1 MNVKR
6 LFNDG
11 WQFAKSD
18 LSVTK
23 LMEPNIGTELTED
36 ADVTER
42 TGRIDPTAT
51 DVIGSIGSAD
61 STDANDTTEFTETI
75 GATNFTDP
83 ANPTELPN
91 SAGLTAT
98 TDLTNATELIDFT
111 DLSFEA
117 VEFPHDWLI
126 YNTLDLY
133 ENSIGWYRKTFEY
146 TKDEQQQVLLCFDGV
161 YMDSS
166 VYVNGHF
173 VGEWKYGYSAF
184 EHEIT
189 NALVDGDNEI
199 LVKVVHQSPNSRWY
213 SGAGIYRNVWLKT
226 RSRNHIETDGIYV
239 SMQQQQDGWQ
249 IEVDTELCL
258 ELNQRTQLVHTILY
272 NGEVIASSQAE
283 IVANGTKGV
292 DYQNMNNTSLNTK
305 TNAGI
310 NTSTNLST
318 NTGTDTCTSTSTNI
332 NAKADTDPDEL
343 PELTAHT
350 HVHPH
355 AKVTAN
361 SYSNSQR
368 LNVLHPHLWSPET
381 PHLYDLVTELRLISD
396 DRHEQVIES
405 VQQRIGFKQV
415 RLDAREGFYLNG
427 VKMKLNGVCEHHDLG
442 ALGTAFNVTA
452 LRRRFVLL
460 KEMGVNAIRTAH
472 NMPAKEFMEL
482 ADEMGMLVVSEAFD
496 MWERAKTPYDYARF
510 FPEWSYRD
518 VRSWVRRDRNRVS
531 LIMWSI
537 GNEIYDTHADERGQ
551 EVTRMLMAYV
561 QEFDPKGNARVTIG
575 SNYMPW
581 ENAQKCADIVK
592 LAGYNYAEKYYDQHH
607 AEHPDWIIYG
617 SETSSVVQSRGIYH
631 FPYEQPVLDDDDE
644 QCSALGNSTTSWG
657 AKSPEYCIIAER
669 DHPYSL
675 GQFLWT
681 GFDYIGEPTP
691 YHTKNSY
698 FGQLDTATFP
708 KDPYYIYQAA
718 WTDYKKSPMVH
729 IFPYWDFSPGQIID
743 VRVCSNAPK
752 IELQLNGETVG
763 TYDIDHAHGTQLSG
777 WWKVP
782 FEEGELKAI
791 AYDEHGAVIATDVQR
806 SFSDAKKVL
815 LQADRQELQ
824 TGGKDLIFV
833 EITVEDEAG
842 HPVHNANNRV
852 HVKVTGPGRLLGL
865 DNGDSTDYDPY
876 KGLSRRLFSGK
887 LMAIIGS
894 TNEAGTIQ
902 IEVSSE
908 GVEGVTATFES
919 TVADEGRE
927 SVTMDAN
934 GKGRERGGQFHT
946 DTAYALNSKQP
957 VFMTNEE
964 LPVLT
969 GNAKEIPL
977 RKIEIISESGQVLD
991 PVNPE
996 VIVTAKLYP
1005 ENTSYRDL
1013 EWSVVNDAGI
1023 VSNIAKVEVISPG
1036 TGDVPGSQGINVD
1049 GKIHVVRVSAMGDG
1063 AFRLRATSKNG
1074 TDKTKLISQLEF
1086 KAEGLGT
1093 AYKDPYGFISGG
1105 LYDYTKGDVGN
1116 GNERGVATSR
1126 DSETHVGFH
1135 NIDFGPYGSDTI
1147 TIPIFALS
1155 SETYFIQIWE
1165 GIPGEEGS
1173 VMIAD
1178 VVYDKESI
1186 WNVYQEET
1194 YRLSKRLSGI
1204 TSICFVLKQKIHIKG
1219 FTFERQSRAFE
1230 QNAAASCDHLY
1241 GDTFTVEG
1249 RRVEGIGN
1257 NVSLEFEQMDFTSE
1271 GAPKLVIYGAS
1282 AIDKNTIHIRF
1293 SGADGQSNQLVEF
1306 TQSEGYEERTFE
1318 LEPVYGEQKVTFI
1331 FLPGSQFDFGWFRFE
1346 K

>member
-1 MNVKR
+1 MNAKR
-6 LFNDG
+6 LFNNG

-23 LMEPNIGTELTED
+23 RTESNTDTDLTKD
-36 ADVTER
+36 
-42 TGRIDPTAT
+42 
-51 DVIGSIGSAD
+51 AD
-61 STDANDTTEFTETI
+61 STEQ
-75 GATNFTDP
+75 TNLNEPTDRFDP
-83 ANPTELPN
+83 I
-91 SAGLTAT
+91 
-98 TDLTNATELIDFT
+98 DLTE
-111 DLSFEA
+111 LSFEA
-117 VEFPHDWLI
+117 VELPHDWLI

-146 TKDEQQQVLLCFDGV
+146 TKDEQQVILCFDGV

-166 VYVNGHF
+166 IYVNGQF

-189 NALVDGDNEI
+189 NALLDGVNEI

-226 RSRNHIETDGIYV
+226 RSRNHIVTDGIYV
-239 SMQQQQDGWQ
+239 SIEQQPDGWQ
-249 IEVDTELCL
+249 VEVDTELCL
-258 ELNQRTQLVHTILY
+258 EQNQRAQLVHTILY

-283 IVANGTKGV
+283 MVASAIDEGV
-292 DYQNMNNTSLNTK
+292 
-305 TNAGI
+305 
-310 NTSTNLST
+310 
-318 NTGTDTCTSTSTNI
+318 
-332 NAKADTDPDEL
+332 E
-343 PELTAHT
+343 AHE
-350 HVHPH
+350 HPIQF
-355 AKVTAN
+355 T
-361 SYSNSQR
+361 NSQQ
-368 LNVLHPHLWSPET
+368 LNVLNPNLWSPDK
-381 PHLYDLVTELRLISD
+381 PHLYDLVTELRLISGEQ
-396 DRHEQVIES
+396 HEELIES
-405 VQQRIGFKQV
+405 VPQRIGFKQV
-415 RLDAREGFYLNG
+415 RLDASEGFYLNG

-442 ALGTAFNVTA
+442 ALGSAFNVAA

-460 KEMGVNAIRTAH
+460 KNMGVNAIRTAH

-510 FPEWSYRD
+510 FKEWAHGD
-518 VRSWVRRDRNRVS
+518 VRSWVRRDRNHVS

-551 EVTRMLMAYV
+551 EVTRMLMEYV

-669 DHPYSL
+669 DHPFSL

-708 KDPYYIYQAA
+708 KDSYYIYQAA

-752 IELQLNGETVG
+752 IELKLNGETIG
-763 TYDIDHAHGTQLSG
+763 TYDIDHAYGTQLSG

-791 AYDEHGAVIATDVQR
+791 AYDEHGTVIATDVQR
-806 SFSDAKKVL
+806 SFTDAKKL
-815 LQADRQELQ
+815 LLHADRQELQ
-824 TGGKDLIFV
+824 SDGKDLIFV

-852 HVKVTGPGRLLGL
+852 QVKVSGAGRLLGL

-887 LMAIIGS
+887 LMVIIGS

-902 IEVSSE
+902 VEVSSE
-908 GVEGVTATFES
+908 GLEGATATFGS
-919 TVADEGRE
+919 KVADVERE
-927 SVTMDAN
+927 SITVDA
-934 GKGRERGGQFHT
+934 K
-946 DTAYALNSKQP
+946 P
-957 VFMTNEE
+957 VFMKNEKR
-964 LPVLT
+964 PVLT
-969 GNAKEIPL
+969 GHAQEIPL
-977 RKIEIISESGQVLD
+977 RKIEIISESGQILD
-991 PVNPE
+991 ASNPE
-996 VIVTAKLYP
+996 VIVIAKLYP
-1005 ENTSYRDL
+1005 ENTSYRDVQ
-1013 EWSVVNDAGI
+1013 WSVVNDAGI
-1023 VSNIAKVEVISPG
+1023 VSNIAKVEVITSG
-1036 TGDVPGSQGINVD
+1036 TSDEPGSQSIDVD
-1049 GKIHVVRVSAMGDG
+1049 EKRHRVRVSAMGDG
-1063 AFRLRATSKNG
+1063 DFRLRATSNNG
-1074 TDKTKLISQLEF
+1074 TDKPKLISQLEF

-1126 DSETHVGFH
+1126 DSETHVGFR

-1155 SETYFIQIWE
+1155 SETYFLQIWE
-1165 GIPGEEGS
+1165 GMPGEEGN

-1219 FTFERQSRAFE
+1219 FSFERQSRAFE
-1230 QNAAASCDHLY
+1230 TNAAASCDHLY
-1241 GDTFTVEG
+1241 GDTFTIEND
-1249 RRVEGIGN
+1249 RVAGIGN

-1271 GAPKLVIYGAS
+1271 GASKLVIYGAS

-1293 SGADGQSNQLVEF
+1293 SGANGQSNQLVEF

>member
-1 MNVKR
+1 MNAKR
-6 LFNDG
+6 LFNNG

-23 LMEPNIGTELTED
+23 RTESNTDTDLTKD
-36 ADVTER
+36 
-42 TGRIDPTAT
+42 
-51 DVIGSIGSAD
+51 AD
-61 STDANDTTEFTETI
+61 STEQ
-75 GATNFTDP
+75 TNLNEPTDRFDP
-83 ANPTELPN
+83 I
-91 SAGLTAT
+91 
-98 TDLTNATELIDFT
+98 DLTE
-111 DLSFEA
+111 LSFEA
-117 VEFPHDWLI
+117 VELPHDWLI

-146 TKDEQQQVLLCFDGV
+146 TKDEQQVILCFDGV

-166 VYVNGHF
+166 IYVNGQF

-189 NALVDGDNEI
+189 NALLDGVNEI

-226 RSRNHIETDGIYV
+226 RSRNHIVTDGIYV
-239 SMQQQQDGWQ
+239 SIEQQPDGWQ
-249 IEVDTELCL
+249 VEVDTELCL
-258 ELNQRTQLVHTILY
+258 EQNQRAQLVHTILY

-283 IVANGTKGV
+283 MVASAIDEGV
-292 DYQNMNNTSLNTK
+292 
-305 TNAGI
+305 
-310 NTSTNLST
+310 
-318 NTGTDTCTSTSTNI
+318 
-332 NAKADTDPDEL
+332 E
-343 PELTAHT
+343 AHE
-350 HVHPH
+350 HPIQF
-355 AKVTAN
+355 T
-361 SYSNSQR
+361 NSQQ
-368 LNVLHPHLWSPET
+368 LNVLNPNLWSPDK
-381 PHLYDLVTELRLISD
+381 PHLYDLVTELRLISGEQ
-396 DRHEQVIES
+396 HEELIES
-405 VQQRIGFKQV
+405 VPQRIGFKQV
-415 RLDAREGFYLNG
+415 RLDASEGFYLNG

-442 ALGTAFNVTA
+442 ALGSAFNVAA

-460 KEMGVNAIRTAH
+460 KNMGVNAIRTAH

-510 FPEWSYRD
+510 FKEWAHGD
-518 VRSWVRRDRNRVS
+518 VRSWVRRDRNHVS

-551 EVTRMLMAYV
+551 EVTRMLMEYV

-669 DHPYSL
+669 DHPFSL

-708 KDPYYIYQAA
+708 KDSYYIYQAA

-752 IELQLNGETVG
+752 IELQLNGETIG

-806 SFSDAKKVL
+806 SFTDAKKVCL
-815 LQADRQELQ
+815 STDRQELQ
-824 TGGKDLIFV
+824 ANGKDLVYV

-852 HVKVTGPGRLLGL
+852 QVTVSGAGRLLGL

-902 IEVSSE
+902 VEVSSE
-908 GVEGVTATFES
+908 GLEGATATFES
-919 TVADEGRE
+919 KVADEERE
-927 SVTMDAN
+927 SITVDA
-934 GKGRERGGQFHT
+934 K
-946 DTAYALNSKQP
+946 P
-957 VFMTNEE
+957 VFMKNEKR
-964 LPVLT
+964 PVLT
-969 GNAKEIPL
+969 GHAQEIPL
-977 RKIEIISESGQVLD
+977 RKIEIISESGQILD
-991 PVNPE
+991 ASNPE
-996 VIVTAKLYP
+996 VMVTAKLYP
-1005 ENTSYRDL
+1005 EDTTYRDVQ
-1013 EWSVVNDAGI
+1013 WSVVNDAGI
-1023 VSNIAKVEVISPG
+1023 VSNIAKVEVITSG
-1036 TGDVPGSQGINVD
+1036 TSDEPGSQSIDVD
-1049 GKIHVVRVSAMGDG
+1049 EKRHRVRVSAMGDG
-1063 AFRLRATSKNG
+1063 DFRLRAISNNG
-1074 TDKTKLISQLEF
+1074 TDKPKLISQLEF

-1126 DSETHVGFH
+1126 DSETHVGFR

-1165 GIPGEEGS
+1165 GMPGEEGS

-1219 FTFERQSRAFE
+1219 FSFERQSRAFE
-1230 QNAAASCDHLY
+1230 TNAAASCDHLY
-1241 GDTFTVEG
+1241 GDTFMIEDD
-1249 RRVEGIGN
+1249 RVAGIGN

-1271 GAPKLVIYGAS
+1271 GASKLVIYGAS

-1306 TQSEGYEERTFE
+1306 IQSEGYEERTFE